1 MKHLLMI
8 IAVIGL
14 AQATKAANWQYLPE
28 NLSLV
33 EEKLS
38 KDLYKFENKLVS
50 FSIAQNR
57 QSAHLQIMNNVCPQA
72 NGGIACLAMPA
83 VALSANYTIVSIETD
98 ACGIETLISN
108 NVEVGSR
115 WMKEQRR
122 FAQIKVIDYS
132 KSTCE
137 MVYPADVQVELQDT
151 MVETESDQAQVHFST
166 MLFNYLKVTGP
177 VEQ

>member
-8 IAVIGL
+8 IAVISL
-14 AQATKAANWQYLPE
+14 AQATKAGNWQYLPE

-33 EEKLS
+33 QENLS

-50 FSIAQNR
+50 FSIAKNR
-57 QSAHLQIMNNVCPQA
+57 QSAHLQIMNDICPQA
-72 NGGIACLAMPA
+72 IGGISCLAMPA
-83 VALSANYTIVSIETD
+83 VALNANYTITSIETD
-98 ACGIETLISN
+98 ACGIQTLISN

-122 FAQIKVIDYS
+122 FAQIKIIDYS

-137 MVYPADVQVELQDT
+137 MVYVADVQVELQDT
-151 MVETESDQAQVHFST
+151 MVETESDQAQVHTST
-166 MLFNYLKVTGP
+166 MLFNYTKVSGP